1 MAVVL
6 PVKGSLNW
14 DISLNAALTQL
25 DNNNTSTIA
34 GALQRANNLSDLT
47 NVPLAVSHLGISAG
61 AAAGVNQYNVKDYL
75 AVGNGVVDDT
85 AAIQAAINAAV
96 NGGTVFFPPGNY
108 LLNSSQLTV
117 PNVGTV
123 LRGSGAENAKLT
135 IGSSFTGAY
144 AIQITASTCEVV
156 DLTIQGNNATTTS
169 NPIANAVEVTAVR
182 RSKITRCVFWFIN
195 GWAIEVTAGGSSSNN
210 PDATMITD
218 VIIRS
223 SAGGIR
229 FLGNTAS
236 GFAVNSFVSNIQ
248 YISGG
253 VTTGASAN
261 LDGLRIEDA
270 WDILATN
277 LFLWTSLGTGV
288 GLHIKGNCAASF
300 IKNLDAL
307 GPNTG
312 NNVLIEDS
320 ANGSPQNVQIDGG
333 VIQQGLI
340 GVRITGAAVNIHLST
355 LRFINNQTHGISVEG
370 TGAPVHLNDL
380 FFSTS
385 GQGATGSNYDINW
398 SGTSTGYVDDCRF
411 ASPIVTIGTPGVQ
424 QTVNISAAQAVR
436 FINASFQGTGSTSA
450 NWFTATPSAVL
461 ETSAGNFNFVTS
473 VTLGNT
479 GTAASAKGNIAAQ
492 PSASGNTIL
501 SSNVNSADAF
511 DRFRLLGDGSFTVGS
526 GAAARDV
533 TVGRTA
539 ANQLGLTT
547 TDLAIVTAGRG
558 VKIAE
563 GTNAKMGTSVLV
575 AGTVTVATTAVTA
588 NSRIYLTPQITG
600 GTAGFL
606 NIGTITAG
614 TSFVI
619 HSSNA
624 ADTSTVA
631 WLIVDHT

>member
-1 MAVVL
+1 
-6 PVKGSLNW
+6 
-14 DISLNAALTQL
+14 
-25 DNNNTSTIA
+25 
-34 GALQRANNLSDLT
+34 
-47 NVPLAVSHLGISAG
+47 
-61 AAAGVNQYNVKDYL
+61 
-75 AVGNGVVDDT
+75 
-85 AAIQAAINAAV
+85 
-96 NGGTVFFPPGNY
+96 
-108 LLNSSQLTV
+108 
-117 PNVGTV
+117 
-123 LRGSGAENAKLT
+123 
-135 IGSSFTGAY
+135 
-144 AIQITASTCEVV
+144 
-156 DLTIQGNNATTTS
+156 
-169 NPIANAVEVTAVR
+169 
-182 RSKITRCVFWFIN
+182 
-195 GWAIEVTAGGSSSNN
+195 
-210 PDATMITD
+210 
-218 VIIRS
+218 
-223 SAGGIR
+223 
-229 FLGNTAS
+229 
-236 GFAVNSFVSNIQ
+236 
-248 YISGG
+248 
-253 VTTGASAN
+253 
-261 LDGLRIEDA
+261 
-270 WDILATN
+270 
-277 LFLWTSLGTGV
+277 
-288 GLHIKGNCAASF
+288 
-300 IKNLDAL
+300 
-307 GPNTG
+307 
-312 NNVLIEDS
+312 
-320 ANGSPQNVQIDGG
+320 
-333 VIQQGLI
+333 
-340 GVRITGAAVNIHLST
+340 
-355 LRFINNQTHGISVEG
+355 
-370 TGAPVHLNDL
+370 
-380 FFSTS
+380 
-385 GQGATGSNYDINW
+385 
-398 SGTSTGYVDDCRF
+398 
-411 ASPIVTIGTPGVQ
+411 VQ

-473 VTLGNT
+473 VTLGST

-588 NSRIYLTPQITG
+588 NSRIYLTPQVTG